1 MFAHQVIEDIQKQHF
16 GRKDFIVNAI
26 KTAKKFHVGNTS
38 NLGMATEILVRKSLF
53 WDHAEYC
60 RPPFDLCWFDYI
72 ADDPLTLLTSR
83 RKITK
88 RGILC
93 AELDQGLI
101 ETVVFFCDQIHGWT
115 MSPVQW
121 IISIDRSLLG
131 FKDKLRLM
139 YGDDIPTDAEL
150 MNANVLRLP
159 SFTRHGGLADFST
172 LMQEAESIPHVDQ
185 FTRDDSYEMLIL
197 QATLMLLNCRNVITV
212 NHQAPERLNAKRC
225 RNGKQAL
232 FPYRTIRIVVP
243 RKRYLPSQAPK
254 PGDSLSK
261 SVHICRGHF
270 KDYKENAPLFGKHAG
285 MYWWQPQVRGVGS
298 EPQSTD
304 YKFVHKKRKAS

>member
-1 MFAHQVIEDIQKQHF
+1 
-16 GRKDFIVNAI
+16 
-26 KTAKKFHVGNTS
+26 
-38 NLGMATEILVRKSLF
+38 
-53 WDHAEYC
+53 
-60 RPPFDLCWFDYI
+60 
-72 ADDPLTLLTSR
+72 
-83 RKITK
+83 
-88 RGILC
+88 
-93 AELDQGLI
+93 
-101 ETVVFFCDQIHGWT
+101 

-121 IISIDRSLLG
+121 IISVDRSLLG
-131 FKDKLRLM
+131 FKDKLRQM
-139 YGDDIPTDAEL
+139 FGEDIPTDAEL

-254 PGDSLSK
+254 PRDSLSK
-261 SVHICRGHF
+261 SVHLCRGHF
-270 KDYKENAPLFGKHAG
+270 KDYKEMHLFSASMRGCTGGNLKCVELDRSLNQRITSSYTKRGRPLDKIGL
-285 MYWWQPQVRGVGS
+285 YQVARRAICGAHQGGIS
-298 EPQSTD
+298 NGIPP
-304 YKFVHKKRKAS
+304 